1 MKLFK
6 KLILSF
12 LMVTLSV
19 TGLVA
24 CGEDKAENEIK
35 EQFRYDFKGVHE
47 FTAPDIEG
55 KYLVKDGV
63 TEYTLI
69 VPTNASNYLNN
80 AKTEFVDIFKMAT
93 DITINTLS
101 DNADGLTPGGKY
113 ISLGDTTL
121 FKDSGLT
128 YDKNYLTRDGIR
140 IITSGETIYILG
152 GTDRGVLYGVY
163 DFMTVYFNWE
173 FFYRNCWNLDTGVK
187 NANLKNFDLT
197 DIPDTKTRSRGNAFA
212 IEQGIRDYELDA
224 GLTARDGQN
233 LANRY
238 REINTN
244 QLYMP
249 AFCYM
254 DGRSGQMNIHNS
266 EEYVRD
272 ALENGTAYAEW
283 FGTNGTQLCYT
294 CRGNQEARDALIRHC
309 ADKVIYSLT
318 KYPPSE
324 YPYYDRMTFTHED
337 GGHMCTCDTCIEQ
350 KDADGGT
357 YAGEMLRVTAE
368 IMELVEEWMLQPE
381 NEYYRRDDFVLY
393 FFAYGSGVNDPPVIK
408 HEDGTFDLAS
418 EDLIMPDNVG
428 VYLCLGGQPLCDYY
442 DEERA
447 SHKFQVEAWG
457 EIASNLQIWL
467 YQMNYKCYPDYF
479 DYLAGHNNDL
489 YKMLLVKGANMIY
502 NQGTRGPEMNTFH
515 SLHEYVYSNLM
526 WDCNRSIP
534 EMIDKYFDAMFLDA
548 SETMKE
554 IFNTM
559 RRYDHFLGQDDRTN
573 ESTSSVIYQDM
584 YPYQGFLLPLC
595 NMYEKAY
602 SEIEKYKTTNNG
614 LYHLL
619 RSRIGFEYSAPLFFI
634 LTQHASS
641 VGGVATQVSAE
652 KLYEYKQ
659 KMVEILNYSDIC
671 YVEQNT
677 VMMSSLFGIDLG
689 D

>member
-1 MKLFK
+1 MKLFR

-12 LMVTLSV
+12 LIVAMSL

-24 CGEDKAENEIK
+24 CGDTAETETP
-35 EQFRYDFKGVHE
+35 EQFRYDFQGVHD

-55 KYLVKDGV
+55 KYLIKDGV

-69 VPTNASNYLNN
+69 TPASPTSYMGNAR
-80 AKTEFVDIFKMAT
+80 TEFVRIFELAT
-93 DITINTLS
+93 DIAIPS
-101 DNADGLTPGGKY
+101 FGDNVSGLTPGGKY
-113 ISLGDTTL
+113 ISLGDTEL
-121 FKDSGLT
+121 FKASGLT
-128 YDKNYLTRDGIR
+128 YDKTELTRDGIR
-140 IITSGETIYILG
+140 IITEGDTIYILG

-187 NANLKNFDLT
+187 TANLKDFDLT
-197 DIPDTKTRSRGNAFA
+197 DIPDTTTRSRGNAFTQQ
-212 IEQGIRDYELDA
+212 ENVRDYELNA
-224 GLTARDGQN
+224 GLVASDGKN
-233 LANRY
+233 LINRY

-254 DGRSGQMNIHNS
+254 DGRSGQMNIHNTD
-266 EEYVRD
+266 EYVQD
-272 ALENGTAYAEW
+272 AVEDGTAYSEW
-283 FGTNGTQLCYT
+283 FGINGTQLCYT
-294 CRGNQEARDALIRHC
+294 CRGNQEARQALVEHC
-309 ADKVIYSLT
+309 AKKVIYSLT
-318 KYPPSE
+318 LYPPSE

-337 GGHMCTCDTCIEQ
+337 GGHMCTCDTCMEQ
-350 KDADGGT
+350 KEADGGT
-357 YAGEMLRVTAE
+357 YAGEMLRMTAE
-368 IMELVEEWMLQPE
+368 IMEIVEEWMAQPE

-393 FFAYGSGVNDPPVIK
+393 FFAYGAGVDEPPVIQN
-408 HEDGTFDLAS
+408 EDGSFTLAS
-418 EDLIMPDNVG
+418 DDLVMPDNVG
-428 VYLCLGGQPLCDYY
+428 VYLCLGGSPLCDYY

-447 SHKFQVEAWG
+447 KHKFSIEAWG
-457 EIASNLQIWL
+457 EIASHFQIWL
-467 YQMNYKCYPDYF
+467 YQMNYKSYSDYF
-479 DYLAGHNNDL
+479 DFLAGHNNDL

-548 SETMKE
+548 SDTMQE
-554 IFNTM
+554 IFNIM
-559 RRYDHFLGQDDRTN
+559 RRYDHYLGQDERTN
-573 ESTSSVIYQDM
+573 ETTSSLIFQDM

-602 SEIEKYKTTNNG
+602 SQIEKYKETNNG

-619 RSRIGFEYSAPLFFI
+619 RSRIGFEYSAPLYFI
-634 LTQHASS
+634 LTQHGST
-641 VGGVATQVSAE
+641 VGGVATQLSTE
-652 KLYEYKQ
+652 KYYEYKD
-659 KMVEILNYSDIC
+659 KMIEILNYSDIC
-671 YVEQNT
+671 YAEKDT
-677 VMMSSLFGIDLG
+677 VMMSALFGVDL